1 MDIIGGRFRA
11 LSAAVVV
18 TIAFGLGS
26 AGPYAGNDARA
37 DQPPLKLRR
46 SAEALAKAEARA
58 YVQQGQ
64 KLRLAIAGLTHDH
77 VHGAFRRLDAGDIS
91 VVGIYEPNVALAERY
106 AEQHQID
113 RALLFT
119 DLAKMLDTVKPE
131 AVAAFGSIYDH
142 LAVVQAAAPR
152 GVHVMVE
159 KPLAVSVEHAT
170 VIQALAAKHRIQVL
184 TNYETS
190 WYPTTHAAFDI
201 AVTRG
206 ELGPIRKV
214 VVHDGH
220 RGPKEIGVS
229 PEFLEWLTDPVKN
242 GGGALIDFGCYGADL
257 ITWLMKGATPTSVF
271 AVTQQLKPQI
281 YPKVD
286 DEATIVVTYPGAQG
300 IIQASWN
307 WPISRKDMEI
317 YGQTGQTVTVA
328 GTTMRVRR
336 SEERPAEEPKLPA
349 LTAPLDDPFAY
360 FAAVVSGAVKVG
372 DTDLAA
378 LPLNVTVVKILDAA
392 RTSAKT
398 GRTIRFE

>member
-1 MDIIGGRFRA
+1 MDPGLNGKRTRVTGSVAGIGY
-11 LSAAVVV
+11 AAVVV
-18 TIAFGLGS
+18 TLAFGWAS
-26 AGPYAGNDARA
+26 DSPHARHDAR
-37 DQPPLKLRR
+37 
-46 SAEALAKAEARA
+46 AEARA
-58 YVQQGQ
+58 YVQDTP

-77 VHGAFRRLDAGDIS
+77 VHGAFRRLDAGDIA
-91 VVGIYEPNVALAERY
+91 VVGVYEPNTALAQRY
-106 AEQHQID
+106 AAEHHVD

-119 DLAKMLDTVKPE
+119 DLGKMLDTVKPE

-159 KPLAVSVEHAT
+159 KPLAVSLEHASA
-170 VIQALAAKHRIQVL
+170 IQVLATKHRVHVL

-206 ELGPIRKV
+206 ELGTIRKV

-257 ITWLMKGATPTSVF
+257 ITWLMKGAEPTSVS
-271 AVTQQLKPQI
+271 AVTQQLKPHI

-286 DEATIVVTYPGAQG
+286 DEATIVVTYPSAQG

-317 YGQTGQTVTVA
+317 YGEKGQIVTVD
-328 GTTMRVRR
+328 GTVMRVRR
-336 SEERPAEEPKLPA
+336 SEQVPAEDQNLPPRA
-349 LTAPLDDPFAY
+349 APLDDPFKY
-360 FAAVVSGAVKVG
+360 FAAVVSGTVKVA

-398 GRTIRFE
+398 GRTISLR

>member
-1 MDIIGGRFRA
+1 MIWSRRA
-11 LSAAVVV
+11 LGAAVAVV
-18 TIAFGLGS
+18 TLAFGLAS
-26 AGPYAGNDARA
+26 DTPDARDA
-37 DQPPLKLRR
+37 R
-46 SAEALAKAEARA
+46 AEARA
-58 YVQQGQ
+58 YVQEGS

-77 VHGAFRRLDAGDIS
+77 VHGAFRRLDTGDIS
-91 VVGIYEPNVALAERY
+91 VVGISEPNTALAERY
-106 AEQHQID
+106 AAQHHID

-119 DLAKMLDTVKPE
+119 DLGKMLDAVKPQ

-152 GVHVMVE
+152 GIHVMVE
-159 KPLAVSVEHAT
+159 KPLAVSLEHAKE
-170 VIQALAAKHRIQVL
+170 IQTLAAKHHIHVL

-190 WYPTTHAAFDI
+190 WYSTTHAAFDI

-206 ELGPIRKV
+206 ELGKIRKV

-229 PEFLEWLTDPVKN
+229 PEFLEWLTDPMKN

-257 ITWLMKGATPTSVF
+257 ITWLMKGAEPTSVS
-271 AVTQQLKPQI
+271 AVTQQLKPHI

-286 DEATIVVTYPGAQG
+286 DEATIVVTYPDAQG

-307 WPISRKDMEI
+307 WPISRKDMEV
-317 YGQTGQTVTVA
+317 YGETGQIITVDGRV
-328 GTTMRVRR
+328 MRVRR
-336 SEERPAEEPKLPA
+336 SEQNPAEEPRLPERPE
-349 LTAPLDDPFAY
+349 PLDDPFKY
-360 FAAVVSGAVKVG
+360 LAAVVSGTVKVE

-378 LPLNVTVVKILDAA
+378 LPLNVTVVRILDAA

-398 GRTIRFE
+398 GRAVRVD

>member
-1 MDIIGGRFRA
+1 MIRA
-11 LSAAVVV
+11 RGALGIAVLVAVASGWVTVV
-18 TIAFGLGS
+18 
-26 AGPYAGNDARA
+26 PVARA
-37 DQPPLKLRR
+37 NARG
-46 SAEALAKAEARA
+46 EARAEARA
-58 YVQQGQ
+58 HVQQEP

-77 VHGAFRRLDAGDIS
+77 VHGAFRRLDAGDIT
-91 VVGIYEPNVALAERY
+91 VVGIYEPNAALAERY
-106 AEQHQID
+106 AAQHRID

-119 DLAKMLDTVKPE
+119 DLGKMLDTVKPQ

-159 KPLAVSVEHAT
+159 KPLAVSLEHANQ
-170 VIQALAAKHRIQVL
+170 IQALATKYRIHVL

-190 WYPTTHAAFDI
+190 WYSTTHAAFET
-201 AVTRG
+201 AVTRH
-206 ELGPIRKV
+206 ELGKIRKV

-257 ITWLMKGATPTSVF
+257 ITWLMKGAAPTSVS
-271 AVTQQLKPQI
+271 AVTQQLKPHI

-286 DEATIVVTYPGAQG
+286 DEATILVTYPDAQG

-307 WPISRKDMEI
+307 WPISRKDMEV
-317 YGQTGQTVTVA
+317 YGETGQIITVDSA
-328 GTTMRVRR
+328 AMRVRR
-336 SEERPAEEPKLPA
+336 SEQSPAEEPKLPPRP
-349 LTAPLDDPFAY
+349 APLDDPFAY
-360 FAAVVSGAVKVG
+360 LAAVVDGTVKV
-372 DTDLAA
+372 DDADLAA

-398 GRTIRFE
+398 GRAVSLQ

>member
-1 MDIIGGRFRA
+1 MIRSRGA
-11 LSAAVVV
+11 LGIAVLVAVASGWVTVV
-18 TIAFGLGS
+18 
-26 AGPYAGNDARA
+26 PVARA
-37 DQPPLKLRR
+37 K
-46 SAEALAKAEARA
+46 ARA
-58 YVQQGQ
+58 HVQQEP

-77 VHGAFRRLDAGDIS
+77 VHGAFSRLDAGDIS
-91 VVGIYEPNVALAERY
+91 VVGIYEPNTALAERY
-106 AEQHQID
+106 AAQHHID
-113 RALLFT
+113 RALLFS
-119 DLAKMLDTVKPE
+119 DFGKMLDTVKPQ

-159 KPLAVSVEHAT
+159 KPLAVSVEHANE
-170 VIQALAAKHRIQVL
+170 IQELATKYRIHVL

-190 WYPTTHAAFDI
+190 WYPTTHAAFEI

-206 ELGPIRKV
+206 ELGKIRKV

-229 PEFLEWLTDPVKN
+229 PEFLEWLADPVKN

-257 ITWLMKGATPTSVF
+257 ITWLMKGAAPTSVS

-286 DEATIVVTYPGAQG
+286 DEATIVVSYPGAQG

-307 WPISRKDMEI
+307 WPVGRKDMEV
-317 YGQTGQTVTVA
+317 YGETGQIVTVDSKV
-328 GTTMRVRR
+328 MRVRR
-336 SEERPAEEPKLPA
+336 SEQSPAEEPALPPRPE
-349 LTAPLDDPFAY
+349 PLDDPFKY
-360 FAAVVSGAVKVG
+360 FTAVVNGTVKVE

-398 GRTIRFE
+398 GRAVSLQ

>member
-1 MDIIGGRFRA
+1 MNRSRRA
-11 LSAAVVV
+11 LGTAV
-18 TIAFGLGS
+18 IAMLAFGWAAAAPHALQ
-26 AGPYAGNDARA
+26 D
-37 DQPPLKLRR
+37 PP
-46 SAEALAKAEARA
+46 
-58 YVQQGQ
+58 

-77 VHGAFRRLDAGDIS
+77 VHGAFRRLDAGDIA
-91 VVGIYEPNVALAERY
+91 VVGIYEPNTALAERY
-106 AEQHQID
+106 AAQHHID
-113 RALLFT
+113 RSLVFT

-159 KPLAVSVEHAT
+159 KPLAVSLEHAEA
-170 VIQALAAKHRIQVL
+170 IQALATKHRVQVL

-206 ELGPIRKV
+206 ELGRIRKV

-257 ITWLMKGATPTSVF
+257 ITWLMKGAVPTSVS

-307 WPISRKDMEI
+307 WPISRKDMEV
-317 YGQTGQTVTVA
+317 YGETGQVITVDGTV
-328 GTTMRVRR
+328 MRVRR
-336 SEERPAEEPKLPA
+336 SEQAPAEQPSLPPR
-349 LTAPLDDPFAY
+349 TAPLDDPFKY
-360 FAAVVSGAVKVG
+360 LAAVVAGTLKVD

-398 GRTIRFE
+398 GRTIPLR

>member
-1 MDIIGGRFRA
+1 MNRSRRA
-11 LSAAVVV
+11 LGAAV
-18 TIAFGLGS
+18 IAMLAFGWAAAAPHALQ
-26 AGPYAGNDARA
+26 D
-37 DQPPLKLRR
+37 PP
-46 SAEALAKAEARA
+46 
-58 YVQQGQ
+58 

-77 VHGAFRRLDAGDIS
+77 VHGAFRRLDAGDIA
-91 VVGIYEPNVALAERY
+91 VVGIYEPNTALAERY
-106 AEQHQID
+106 AAQHHID
-113 RALLFT
+113 RSLLFT

-159 KPLAVSVEHAT
+159 KPLAVSLEHAEA
-170 VIQALAAKHRIQVL
+170 IQALATKHRVQVL

-206 ELGPIRKV
+206 ELGRIRKV

-257 ITWLMKGATPTSVF
+257 ITWLMKGAVPTSVS

-307 WPISRKDMEI
+307 WPIGRKDMEV
-317 YGQTGQTVTVA
+317 YGETGQVITVDGTV
-328 GTTMRVRR
+328 MRVRR
-336 SEERPAEEPKLPA
+336 SEQSPAEQPSLPPR
-349 LTAPLDDPFAY
+349 TAPLDDPFKY
-360 FAAVVSGAVKVG
+360 LAAVVAGTLKVD

-398 GRTIRFE
+398 GRTVLLR

>member
-1 MDIIGGRFRA
+1 MIRSRQAFGA
-11 LSAAVVV
+11 TVMVVL
-18 TIAFGLGS
+18 AFGLAS
-26 AGPYAGNDARA
+26 SRPYARDSRADVREARA
-37 DQPPLKLRR
+37 K
-46 SAEALAKAEARA
+46 ARA
-58 YVQQGQ
+58 YVQDGSE
-64 KLRLAIAGLTHDH
+64 LRLAIAGLTHDH
-77 VHGAFRRLDAGDIS
+77 VHGAFSRLDAGDIA
-91 VVGIYEPNVALAERY
+91 VVGIYEPNTALAERY
-106 AEQHQID
+106 AAQHNID

-119 DLAKMLDTVKPE
+119 DLGKMLDTVKPQ
-131 AVAAFGSIYDH
+131 AVAAFGSIFDH

-159 KPLAVSVEHAT
+159 KPLAVSVEHAKE
-170 VIQALAAKHRIQVL
+170 IQALAIRHRIHVL

-190 WYPTTHAAFDI
+190 WYPTTHAAFEI

-206 ELGPIRKV
+206 ELGKIRKV

-229 PEFLEWLTDPVKN
+229 PEFLEWLADPVKN

-257 ITWLMKGATPTSVF
+257 ITWLMKGAAPTSVS

-307 WPISRKDMEI
+307 WPISRKDMEV
-317 YGQTGQTVTVA
+317 YGETGQILTVDSKV
-328 GTTMRVRR
+328 MRVRR
-336 SEERPAEEPKLPA
+336 SGQSPAEEPSLSPLPE
-349 LTAPLDDPFAY
+349 PLDDPFKY
-360 FAAVVSGAVKVG
+360 LTAVVHGTVKVE

-398 GRTIRFE
+398 GRAVSVQ